1 MARNDKEIIMIQAFL
16 ASIGYAGGV
25 VVDKIVLSRYKVPVK
40 RFIPLLFIWLAII
53 TVFLLPK
60 FGFIDWQTL
69 WTYKYI
75 LLFASMLA
83 VAITWNSFYYRG
95 IQDSEIHEFELIM
108 LLSPLVTIILSE
120 IFLPTERNL
129 TLFIAGAVASLA
141 LIASRFRRHHL
152 QITRNTGII
161 VAAMFLMSGES
172 IIIKYLLD
180 VFSPAALYFARTAT
194 MSIFFLIFWRPKLLG
209 MPVRCFAYTII
220 AAFFGVVQMV
230 LKFYGFVHLGVVET
244 TIILV
249 LGPFLVYFFSAFYFR
264 EYIKKRDIVAALVV
278 IATVIYVSFFK

>member
-1 MARNDKEIIMIQAFL
+1 MLQAFI

-25 VVDKIVLSRYKVPVK
+25 VVDKIILSRYKVPVK

-53 TVFLLPK
+53 TIFLLPK
-60 FGFIDWQTL
+60 FGLIHWQTL

-75 LLFASMLA
+75 LLFISMLA

-95 IQDSEIHEFELIM
+95 IADSEIHEFELIM
-108 LLSPLVTIILSE
+108 LLTPLFTIILSE

-129 TLFIAGAVASLA
+129 TLFIAGAIASLA
-141 LIASRFRRHHL
+141 LIVSRFRRHHL

-172 IIIKYLLD
+172 ILIKYLLD
-180 VFSPAALYFARTAT
+180 VFSPAALYFFRTAV
-194 MSIFFLIFWRPKLLG
+194 MSVVFLLAWRPKLLE
-209 MPVRCFAYTII
+209 MPARCFAYTII
-220 AAFFGVVQMV
+220 SAAFGVIQMV
-230 LKFYGFVHLGVVET
+230 LKFYGFVRLGVVET

-249 LGPFLVYFFSAFYFR
+249 LGPFLVYFFSAFYFK
-264 EYIKKRDIVAALVV
+264 EYIKKRDIIAGAIV
-278 IATVIYVSFFK
+278 IATVIWVTFFR